1 MSDFSGDRPRLLRRT
16 IEPSS
21 LAEVAEA
28 VSVAS
33 QDERRVY
40 VERLGH
46 KWRWSLTH
54 PGGAYPL
61 IRIAARFLRV
71 DHDSIIVPFRM
82 VAEGVFILCEDPNNV
97 TEPDEWVVLDFD
109 GPTPAEVVEK
119 RILAA
124 FEPASLL

>member
-1 MSDFSGDRPRLLRRT
+1 MSDFSGDRPRLLRGT

-40 VERLGH
+40 VERLGR

-71 DHDSIIVPFRM
+71 DHDSIIVPFRQ

-97 TEPDEWVVLDFD
+97 TAPDEWVVLDFD
-109 GPTPAEVVEK
+109 GPTPAEEVEAQ
-119 RILAA
+119 IIAA